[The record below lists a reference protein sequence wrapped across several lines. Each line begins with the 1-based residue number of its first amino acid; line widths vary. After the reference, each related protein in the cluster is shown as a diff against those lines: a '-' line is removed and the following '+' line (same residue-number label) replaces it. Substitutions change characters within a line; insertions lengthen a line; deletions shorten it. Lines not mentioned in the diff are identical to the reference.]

1 MNFRGSGEKG
11 KDATEAKEAREAK
24 EALAAEK
31 AEEAKEEQQ
40 QQQQQL
46 RLLRVLQ
53 LRRTAVLGGAQGAP
67 GNVWE
72 HLCLMHEHAGVPE
85 VAEKLGCF

>member
-11 KDATEAKEAREAK
+11 KDATE
-24 EALAAEK
+24 
-31 AEEAKEEQQ
+31 
-40 QQQQQL
+40 
-46 RLLRVLQ
+46 RVLQ